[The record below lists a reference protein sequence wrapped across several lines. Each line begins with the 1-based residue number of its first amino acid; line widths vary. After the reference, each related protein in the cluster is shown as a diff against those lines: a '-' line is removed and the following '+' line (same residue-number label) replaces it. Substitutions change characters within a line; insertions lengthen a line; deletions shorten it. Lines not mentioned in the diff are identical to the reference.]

1 MRNDLIRISTKGMS
15 REEWLAERRKAIG
28 GSDTSAILGLNPY
41 ATPYTV
47 WADKTGRLPEKED
60 TEAMRIGRDLEQYVT
75 DRFAEKSNKR
85 TRKLNAII
93 KNPAYPWA
101 SANIDRDIVGEDSG
115 LECKTT
121 SVLNLSKFKG
131 GEFPLTYYS
140 QATHYLAITGCSRW
154 YVAVLVLGQ
163 GFMIY
168 QMTRIENDP
177 CPEWCESSVYV
188 SDAEIAALMA
198 AERDFWEF
206 VKNDTPPALSGE
218 KADSDA
224 LGAIYTGG
232 DADTVNLLGMT
243 DILERRAAIKNRI
256 AELETGLAECEQ
268 EIKQAMGNAE
278 RGQASGYIVSWK
290 PQTRSTFDAKRFAKE
305 NPDVD
310 LSGYYNVSHF
320 RKFDVKAL
328 AE

>member
-1 MRNDLIRISTKGMS
+1 MRTDLIKISTRDMS
-15 REEWLAERRKAIG
+15 RVEWLAERRKAIG

-41 ATPYTV
+41 ATPFTV

-60 TEAMRIGRDLEQYVT
+60 SEAMRIGRDLEQYVV

-85 TRKLNAII
+85 TRKVNAII

-121 SVLNLSKFKG
+121 SVLNLGKFKG

-140 QATHYLAITGCSRW
+140 QATHYLAITDYSRW
-154 YVAVLVLGQ
+154 YVAVLILGV
-163 GFMIY
+163 GFNVY

-188 SDAEIAALMA
+188 SDAEIAALMD

-206 VKNDTPPALSGE
+206 VKNDTPPAMSGE

-224 LGAIYTGG
+224 LAAIYTGG
-232 DADTVNLLGMT
+232 GTDTVDLAGMT
-243 DILERRAAIKNRI
+243 DILERRAALKKRI

-268 EIKQAMGNAE
+268 EIKQAMGDAE
-278 RGQASGYIVSWK
+278 RGEANGYVVNWK
-290 PQTRSTFDAKRFAKE
+290 SQTRSTFDVKRFAKE
-305 NPDVD
+305 NPDVE
-310 LSGYYNVSHF
+310 LAGYYNVSRF
-320 RKFDVKAL
+320 RKFDVKAIDN
-328 AE
+328 

>member
-1 MRNDLIRISTKGMS
+1 MRTDLIKISTRDMS
-15 REEWLAERRKAIG
+15 RAEWLAERRKAIG

-41 ATPYTV
+41 ATPFTV

-60 TEAMRIGRDLEQYVT
+60 SEAMRIGRDLEQYVV

-85 TRKLNAII
+85 TRKVNAII

-121 SVLNLSKFKG
+121 SVLNLGKFKG

-140 QATHYLAITGCSRW
+140 QATHYLAITDYSRW
-154 YVAVLVLGQ
+154 YVAVLILGV
-163 GFMIY
+163 GFNVY

-188 SDAEIAALMA
+188 SDAEIAALMD

-206 VKNDTPPALSGE
+206 VKNDTPPALSGQE
-218 KADSDA
+218 ADSDA
-224 LGAIYTGG
+224 LATIYAGG
-232 DADTVNLLGMT
+232 NDETVDLLGMT
-243 DILERRAAIKNRI
+243 GIIERHGALKKRIKD
-256 AELETGLAECEQ
+256 LETELTACEQ

-278 RGQASGYIVSWK
+278 RGQASGYVIKWRS
-290 PQTRSTFDAKRFAKE
+290 QTRRMFDAKAYAKA
-305 NPDVD
+305 NPDANLD
-310 LSGYYNVSHF
+310 PFYKLSSF
-320 RKFDVKAL
+320 RKFEIKPIDN
-328 AE
+328 